1 VIVDGYAHCGISKYQ
16 PVEVVLETMAQ
27 AGVDRAVLCQH
38 LGEVDNSYL
47 AQVVGNRPEQFA
59 AVFLVNPAEPDASE
73 KLQQWSDTGRFR
85 GVRLLA
91 EWFEPYFPLWQEAVR
106 QGLHLILYAPDG
118 IAEAVP
124 SIRRLLRECPR
135 ARVVVSHLGNP
146 QLVDGRLVRGPELFQ
161 LDQEAGVLVLISG
174 LSMFCVYPYA
184 ELREFVSDVIRRFGP
199 QRLMWGSN
207 FPVCGDATAYQRDLI
222 HFRTGEWGVS
232 SDEIDAMVGGTAGN
246 LWFGESGG

>member
-1 VIVDGYAHCGISKYQ
+1 MIVDGYSHCGILKYK
-16 PVEVVLETMAQ
+16 PVEVVLNTMAQ

-38 LGEVDNSYL
+38 LGEYDNSYL
-47 AQVVGNRPEQFA
+47 AQVVGSRPEQFA
-59 AVFLVNPAEPDASE
+59 AVLLVNPTESGAAERL
-73 KLQQWSDTGRFR
+73 KRWTDTGRFR

-91 EWFEPYFPLWQEAVR
+91 EWFEPYFPLWREAVQ

-124 SIRRLLRECPR
+124 TICRLLRECPR
-135 ARVVVSHLGNP
+135 AKVVVSHLGNP
-146 QLVDGRLVRGPELFQ
+146 KLMDGRLVLGPALFQ

-184 ELREFVSDVIRRFGP
+184 ELRKFVSDVIRRFGP

-207 FPVCGDATAYQRDLI
+207 FPVCGDAAAYQRDLI
-222 HFRTGEWGVS
+222 HFQTGEWGVS
-232 SDEIDAMVGGTAGN
+232 SDEIDEILRGTASN
-246 LWFGESGG
+246 LWFEEGAG

>member
-1 VIVDGYAHCGISKYQ
+1 MIVDDYAHYGILKYQ
-16 PVEVVLETMAQ
+16 PAEMVLDTMAR

-38 LGEVDNSYL
+38 LGEYDNSYL
-47 AQVVGNRPEQFA
+47 AQVVGSRPEQFA
-59 AVFLVNPAEPDASE
+59 AVLLVNPAEPDAAE
-73 KLQQWSDTGRFR
+73 KLKQWTDTGRFR

-184 ELREFVSDVIRRFGP
+184 ELREFVCDVIRRFGP
-199 QRLMWGSN
+199 LRLMWGSN

-222 HFRTGEWGVS
+222 HFRTREWGVS
-232 SDEIDAMVGGTAGN
+232 SDEIDEILRGTASN
-246 LWFGESGG
+246 LWFEEGAG